1 MLLLAAGPGQ
11 AAAQTLIRDAEI
23 ENTLDRIAHPILTTA
38 NLSPRRTQIYMLK
51 DDALNAFVA
60 GRDDIFLFT
69 GLLRKLESI
78 DQLRAVIAHEAG
90 HIVGGHMVRRNEAI
104 KRARGTA
111 VLGMILAAA
120 AAAAGAPPEAALAA
134 TITGSQF
141 AERGLLAHTR
151 AEESAADQTGLYLLA
166 SSGGDPQAMRELMRL
181 FSGQEILSARQ
192 ADPYTRT
199 HPLWS
204 QRLRHIESEIARL
217 GPGTPP
223 DPDLVYWHQR
233 MVAKLDAF
241 LLPPDRALNQYR
253 GDDEISLLA
262 QAVAWHRRPDLGK
275 ARVAMGRLLEMRP
288 DDPYYH
294 ELDGQIRLES
304 GDAAGAVAG
313 YRRATELAPDEPLIL
328 SGLGRALIAIDTP
341 AATREA
347 LEVLTSA
354 RRVDRA
360 DGMALRNLA
369 IAHARL
375 GQEGLAA
382 LATAE
387 RMMLAGRTRDA
398 AIHAAR
404 AQNQLPAGSPG
415 WRQADDI
422 LRASRRAETR

>member
-1 MLLLAAGPGQ
+1 MLLFAVAPR
-11 AAAQTLIRDAEI
+11 AVSAQTLIRDAEI

-38 NLSPRRTQIYMLK
+38 GLSPRRTQIYILK
-51 DDALNAFVA
+51 EDALNAFVA

-69 GLLRKLESI
+69 GLLQRLETI

-120 AAAAGAPPEAALAA
+120 AAAAGAPPEFSIAAG
-134 TITGSQF
+134 ITGKQV
-141 AERGLLAHTR
+141 AERGLLAHSR

-166 SSGGDPQAMRELMRL
+166 ASGGDPKAMLEIMSFFR
-181 FSGQEILSARQ
+181 GQEILSARQ
-192 ADPYTRT
+192 ADEYTRT
-199 HPLWS
+199 HPLWA
-204 QRLRHIESEIARL
+204 QRLRQIEFDVSQL
-217 GPGTPP
+217 GPGDPP
-223 DPDLVYWHQR
+223 DPDLQYWHRR
-233 MVAKLDAF
+233 MVAKLDAY

-253 GDDEISLLA
+253 GDDEIDILA
-262 QAVAWHRRPDLGK
+262 QALAWHRRPDLAK
-275 ARVAMGRLLEMRP
+275 ARASMSRLLEMRP

-294 ELDGQIRLES
+294 ELDGQLRLES
-304 GDAAGAVAG
+304 GDAQGAVES
-313 YRRATELAPDEPLIL
+313 YRRAAELAPNEPLIL

-354 RRVDRA
+354 RRVDKA
-360 DGMALRNLA
+360 DSMALRNLA
-369 IAHARL
+369 LAHARL

-387 RMMLAGRTRDA
+387 RMMLAGRTSDA
-398 AIHAAR
+398 VIHAAR
-404 AQNQLPAGSPG
+404 AQKQLPAGSPG

-422 LRASRRAETR
+422 LHAARGAETR